1 MSHQVPSGKS
11 YVTNPHPSQH
21 FRRILSSNHQAFW
34 WHPYQGSYDHP
45 WNPFRSDKL
54 PHGPCVQTWWVMG
67 GLWMYPSRWPRLSHT
82 LEMEC
87 QHSTTLLRENSSYSN
102 DTFLTFECLLS
113 NDSEAIGFSPHTTS
127 RNSWHCWC
135 WHLSR
140 LWLLQALGSVHP
152 HQLKNS
158 VFILLCPFC

>member
-1 MSHQVPSGKS
+1 MWP
-11 YVTNPHPSQH
+11 TPHPSQH

-54 PHGPCVQTWWVMG
+54 PHGPRVQTWWVIG
-67 GLWMYPSRWPRLSHT
+67 GLWMYPSTFHYPVKGKLQLFKRYFSYL
-82 LEMEC
+82 LEPFI
-87 QHSTTLLRENSSYSN
+87 QGLIPIGINL
-102 DTFLTFECLLS
+102 
-113 NDSEAIGFSPHTTS
+113 EAIGFSPHTTS

-152 HQLKNS
+152 HQLKTVFSSSS
-158 VFILLCPFC
+158 VHSVKLQWEYFHSWTCL